1 MGNCC
6 KPIKEYD
13 NYDNYDNINNTNNN
27 NEIWSFHEE
36 CCICMENPIQAALL
50 KCGHLKFCIKCA
62 KELTYNDN
70 PNLHYCTL
78 CRGVQPH
85 VTCKNCRMYL
95 SIKTNMSRHRK
106 SYRCLGFKQKKRD

>member
-6 KPIKEYD
+6 NPIKEYD
-13 NYDNYDNINNTNNN
+13 NIEDN

-36 CCICMENPIQAALL
+36 CCICMENPIQAAIL

-70 PNLHYCTL
+70 PNLRCCPL
-78 CRGVQPH
+78 CRTP
-85 VTCKNCRMYL
+85 
-95 SIKTNMSRHRK
+95 IKGYTTFNPRFFYK
-106 SYRCLGFKQKKRD
+106 